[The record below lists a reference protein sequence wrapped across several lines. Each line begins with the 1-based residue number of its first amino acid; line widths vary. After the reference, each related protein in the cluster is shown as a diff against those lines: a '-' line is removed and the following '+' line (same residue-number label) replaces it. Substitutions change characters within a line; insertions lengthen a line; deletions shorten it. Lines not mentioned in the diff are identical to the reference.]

1 MAMMPITSVNPA
13 TGRTIQSFEPHDAD
27 DIEQRL
33 ARAVTAQDEF
43 RATSL
48 EQRAAILHRAADE
61 LESRAPEVGRLM
73 TLEMGKPIGA
83 AEAEALKCAWVCR
96 WYADNAA
103 RLLADEEVATNA
115 RHSFVRFEPLGIV
128 LAVMPWNFP
137 FWQVFRFAAPA
148 LAAGNAGLL
157 KHASNVPGCA
167 LAIEQ
172 VMRSAGAPDGMFQ
185 TLLVGSDRDEGLI
198 RDPRIRG
205 VTLTG
210 SDPAGRAVARIAG
223 DSLKKT
229 VLELG
234 GSDPFVVLEDAQ
246 LDTAISTEVT
256 ARTMNNG
263 QSCIAAKRFLVA
275 DPIADEFERRFSAAM
290 GALTVGDPL
299 DPETDVGPL
308 ATGSIRDE
316 LAAQVDATVAA
327 GGRLLLG
334 GKPLPGPGYFYPPTV
349 VADPPPGSPLRIEE
363 TFGPAAAVLRFSSV
377 EQAIQLANETE
388 FGLGA
393 SVWTRDP
400 DAAALLI
407 DGIETGSVFVNGMVA
422 SDPRLPFGGIKNSG
436 YGRELAGYGLR
447 EFLNIKTVWIGD

>member
-13 TGRTIQSFEPHDAD
+13 TGRTIQSYEPHGTE
-27 DIEQRL
+27 DIELRL
-33 ARAVTAQDEF
+33 SRAVTAQAQF

-48 EQRAAILHRAADE
+48 EYRAAILHRAAE
-61 LESRAPEVGRLM
+61 ALESRAPELARLM

-83 AEAEALKCAWVCR
+83 AEAEARKCAWVCR
-96 WYADNAA
+96 WYADNAS
-103 RLLADEEVATNA
+103 RLLADEEVATGA
-115 RHSFVRFEPLGIV
+115 RRSFVRFEPLGIV

-172 VMRSAGAPDGMFQ
+172 VMRSAGTPDGMFQ
-185 TLLVGSDRDEGLI
+185 TLLVGSERVDQLI
-198 RDPRIRG
+198 RDPRIRA

-210 SDPAGRAVARIAG
+210 SDPAGRAVARAAG

-234 GSDPFVVLEDAQ
+234 GSDPFVVLEDAA
-246 LDTAISTEVT
+246 LEAAISTAVI

-275 DPIADEFERRFSAAM
+275 ESIADEFERRFTAAM
-290 GALTVGDPL
+290 GALSVGDPL
-299 DPETDVGPL
+299 DPATDIGPL
-308 ATGSIRDE
+308 ATASIRDE
-316 LAAQVDATVAA
+316 LAAQVEATVAA

-334 GKPLPGPGYFYPPTV
+334 GEPAPGPGYFYPPTV
-349 VADPPPGSPLRIEE
+349 VADPRPGTPLRIQE
-363 TFGPAAAVLRFSSV
+363 TFGPAAAVLRFGSV
-377 EQAIQLANETE
+377 E
-388 FGLGA
+388 LGA

-400 DAAALLI
+400 ATESRFI

-436 YGRELAGYGLR
+436 YGRELAEYGLR

>member
-1 MAMMPITSVNPA
+1 V
-13 TGRTIQSFEPHDAD
+13 D
-27 DIEQRL
+27 
-33 ARAVTAQDEF
+33 
-43 RATSL
+43 
-48 EQRAAILHRAADE
+48 
-61 LESRAPEVGRLM
+61 
-73 TLEMGKPIGA
+73 
-83 AEAEALKCAWVCR
+83 
-96 WYADNAA
+96 
-103 RLLADEEVATNA
+103 TNA

-172 VMRSAGAPDGMFQ
+172 VLQSAGTPDGVFQ
-185 TLLVGSDRDEGLI
+185 TLLIGSDRVEPLI
-198 RDPRIRG
+198 RDPRVRA

-210 SDPAGRAVARIAG
+210 SDFAGRSVARAAG

-234 GSDPFVVLEDAQ
+234 GSDPFVVLEDAN
-246 LDTAISTEVT
+246 LADAVSTAII

-275 DPIADEFERRFSAAM
+275 DAVAEEFEQRFSAGMAD
-290 GALTVGDPL
+290 LSIGDPL
-299 DPETDVGPL
+299 DPTTDIGPL
-308 ATGSIRDE
+308 ATESIRDE

-334 GKPLPGPGYFYPPTV
+334 GQPIPGPGYFYPPTV
-349 VADPPPGSPLRIEE
+349 VADPPAGSPLRVEE
-363 TFGPAAAVLRFSSV
+363 TFGPAAAILRFSSV
-377 EQAIQLANETE
+377 DQAIELANETE

-393 SVWTRDP
+393 SVWTRNP
-400 DAAALLI
+400 GTAEPFI
-407 DGIETGSVFVNGMVA
+407 TGIETGSVFVNGMVA
-422 SDPRLPFGGIKNSG
+422 SDPRLPFGGTKNSG

>member
-13 TGRTIQSFEPHDAD
+13 TGRTIRSYEPHDTK
-27 DIEQRL
+27 DIEIRL
-33 ARAVTAQDEF
+33 ARAVTAQAEF
-43 RATSL
+43 RSTSFDH
-48 EQRAAILHRAADE
+48 RAAILHRAADE
-61 LESRAPEVGRLM
+61 LESRLPELARLM

-83 AEAEALKCAWVCR
+83 AEAEAAKCAWVCR

-115 RHSFVRFEPLGIV
+115 RHSFVRFEPLGTV

-172 VMRSAGAPDGMFQ
+172 VMRAAGAPNGMFQ
-185 TLLVGSDRDEGLI
+185 TLLVGSDRVEELV
-198 RDPRIRG
+198 RDPRIRA

-210 SDPAGRAVARIAG
+210 SDPAGRAVARSAG
-223 DSLKKT
+223 DALKKT

-234 GSDPFVVLEDAQ
+234 GSDPFVVLEDAD
-246 LDTAISTEVT
+246 LESAISTAVT
-256 ARTMNNG
+256 ARTLNNG

-275 DPIADEFERRFSAAM
+275 EPIADEFERRFSVAM
-290 GALTVGDPL
+290 GALSVGDPL
-299 DPETDVGPL
+299 DPATDVGPL
-308 ATGSIRDE
+308 ATAAIRDE
-316 LAAQVDATVAA
+316 LAAQVAATVDA
-327 GGRLLLG
+327 GGRLLVG
-334 GKPLPGPGYFYPPTV
+334 GEPLPGPGYYYPPTV
-349 VADPPPGSPLRIEE
+349 VADPPPGSPLRMEE
-363 TFGPAAAVLRFSSV
+363 TFGPAAAVLRFGSV
-377 EQAIQLANETE
+377 ERAIELANETE

-400 DAAALLI
+400 DSAARFI

-422 SDPRLPFGGIKNSG
+422 SDPRLPFGGVKNSG
-436 YGRELAGYGLR
+436 YGRELAAYGLR

>member
-1 MAMMPITSVNPA
+1 MMPITSVNPA
-13 TGRTIQSFEPHDAD
+13 TGRKIRSYEPHDAD
-27 DIEQRL
+27 EIELRL
-33 ARAVTAQDEF
+33 ARAVTAQAEF
-43 RATSL
+43 RLTSL
-48 EQRAAILHRAADE
+48 EQRAALLHRAADK
-61 LESRAPEVGRLM
+61 LESRAPELARLM

-83 AEAEALKCAWVCR
+83 AEAEAFKCARVCR

-115 RHSFVRFEPLGIV
+115 RRSFVRFEPLGIV

-185 TLLVGSDRDEGLI
+185 TLLVGSDRVEGLI
-198 RDPRIRG
+198 RDPRVRA

-210 SDPAGRAVARIAG
+210 SDPAGRAVARAAG

-234 GSDPFVVLEDAQ
+234 GSDPFVVLEDTE
-246 LDTAISTEVT
+246 LDTAVATAVT

-275 DPIADEFERRFSAAM
+275 EPIADEFERRFSAAM
-290 GALTVGDPL
+290 GALSVGDPL
-299 DPETDVGPL
+299 DPATDVGPL
-308 ATGSIRDE
+308 ATASIRDE

-334 GKPLPGPGYFYPPTV
+334 GKPVPGPGYFYPPTV
-349 VADPPPGSPLRIEE
+349 VADPPPGTPLRIEE
-363 TFGPAAAVLRFSSV
+363 TFGPAAAVLRFGSV

-400 DAAALLI
+400 DAAALFI

-422 SDPRLPFGGIKNSG
+422 SDPRLPFGGTKNSG

>member
-1 MAMMPITSVNPA
+1 MVMMPITSVNPA
-13 TGRTIQSFEPHDAD
+13 TGRPIRSYEPHDAAT
-27 DIEQRL
+27 IEARL
-33 ARAVTAQDEF
+33 SRAVTAQSEF
-43 RATSL
+43 RTTGI
-48 EQRAAILHRAADE
+48 EERAAILHRAADE
-61 LESRAPEVGRLM
+61 LESRAPELARLM

-83 AEAEALKCAWVCR
+83 AESEARKCAWVCR
-96 WYADNAA
+96 WYADNAG
-103 RLLADEEVATNA
+103 RLLADEEVDTNA

-172 VMRSAGAPDGMFQ
+172 VLQSAGTPDGVFQ
-185 TLLVGSDRDEGLI
+185 TLLIGSDRVEPLI
-198 RDPRIRG
+198 RDPRVRA

-210 SDPAGRAVARIAG
+210 SDFAGRSVARAAG

-234 GSDPFVVLEDAQ
+234 GSDPFVVLEDAN
-246 LDTAISTEVT
+246 LADAVSTAII

-275 DPIADEFERRFSAAM
+275 DAVAEEFEQRFSAGMAD
-290 GALTVGDPL
+290 LSVGDPL
-299 DPETDVGPL
+299 DPTTDIGPL
-308 ATGSIRDE
+308 ATESIRDE

-334 GKPLPGPGYFYPPTV
+334 GKPIPGPGYFYPPTV
-349 VADPPPGSPLRIEE
+349 VADPPAGSPLRVEE

-377 EQAIQLANETE
+377 DQAIELANETE

-393 SVWTRDP
+393 SVWTRNP
-400 DAAALLI
+400 GTAEPFI
-407 DGIETGSVFVNGMVA
+407 TGIETGSVFVNGMVA
-422 SDPRLPFGGIKNSG
+422 SDPRLPFGGTKNSG

>member
-33 ARAVTAQDEF
+33 ARAVTAQAEF

-48 EQRAAILHRAADE
+48 EQRAAILHRAANE
-61 LESRAPEVGRLM
+61 LESRAPELARLM

-185 TLLVGSDRDEGLI
+185 TLLVGSDRVEGLI

-246 LDTAISTEVT
+246 LDTAISTAVT

-299 DPETDVGPL
+299 DTETDVGPL

-316 LAAQVDATVAA
+316 LAAQVDATVTA

-334 GKPLPGPGYFYPPTV
+334 GKPIPGPGYFYPPTV

-363 TFGPAAAVLRFSSV
+363 TFGPAAAVLRFGSV

>member
-1 MAMMPITSVNPA
+1 
-13 TGRTIQSFEPHDAD
+13 
-27 DIEQRL
+27 
-33 ARAVTAQDEF
+33 
-43 RATSL
+43 
-48 EQRAAILHRAADE
+48 
-61 LESRAPEVGRLM
+61 M

-83 AEAEALKCAWVCR
+83 AESEARKCAWVCR
-96 WYADNAA
+96 WYADNAG
-103 RLLADEEVATNA
+103 RLLADEEVDTNA

-172 VMRSAGAPDGMFQ
+172 VLQSAGTPDGVFQ
-185 TLLVGSDRDEGLI
+185 TLLIGSDRVEPLI
-198 RDPRIRG
+198 RDPRVRA

-210 SDPAGRAVARIAG
+210 SDFAGRSVARAAG

-234 GSDPFVVLEDAQ
+234 GSDPFVVLEDAN
-246 LDTAISTEVT
+246 LADAVSTAII

-275 DPIADEFERRFSAAM
+275 DAVAEEFEQRFSAGMAD
-290 GALTVGDPL
+290 LSIGDPL
-299 DPETDVGPL
+299 DPTTDIGPL
-308 ATGSIRDE
+308 ATESIRDE

-334 GKPLPGPGYFYPPTV
+334 GQPIPGPGYFYPPTV
-349 VADPPPGSPLRIEE
+349 VADPPAGSPLRVEE

-377 EQAIQLANETE
+377 EQAIELANETE

-393 SVWTRDP
+393 AVWTRNP
-400 DAAALLI
+400 GTAEPFI
-407 DGIETGSVFVNGMVA
+407 TGIETGSVFVNGMVA
-422 SDPRLPFGGIKNSG
+422 SDPRLPFGGTKNSG

>member
-1 MAMMPITSVNPA
+1 MMPITSVNPA
-13 TGRTIQSFEPHDAD
+13 TGRTIRSYEPHDTK
-27 DIEQRL
+27 DIEIRL
-33 ARAVTAQDEF
+33 ARAVTAQAEF
-43 RATSL
+43 RSTSFDH
-48 EQRAAILHRAADE
+48 RAAILHRAADE
-61 LESRAPEVGRLM
+61 LESRLPELARLM

-83 AEAEALKCAWVCR
+83 AEAEAAKCAWVCR

-115 RHSFVRFEPLGIV
+115 RHSFVRFEPLGTV

-172 VMRSAGAPDGMFQ
+172 VMRAAGAPNGMFQ
-185 TLLVGSDRDEGLI
+185 TLLVGSDRVEELV
-198 RDPRIRG
+198 RDPRIRA

-210 SDPAGRAVARIAG
+210 SDPAGRAVARSAG
-223 DSLKKT
+223 DALKKT

-234 GSDPFVVLEDAQ
+234 GSDPFVVLEDAD
-246 LDTAISTEVT
+246 LESAISTAVT
-256 ARTMNNG
+256 ARTLNNG

-275 DPIADEFERRFSAAM
+275 EPIADEFERRFSDAM
-290 GALTVGDPL
+290 GALSVGDPL
-299 DPETDVGPL
+299 DPATDVGPL
-308 ATGSIRDE
+308 ATAAIRDE
-316 LAAQVDATVAA
+316 LAAQVAATVDA
-327 GGRLLLG
+327 GGRLLVG
-334 GKPLPGPGYFYPPTV
+334 GEPLPGPGYYYPPTV
-349 VADPPPGSPLRIEE
+349 VADPPPGSPLRMEE
-363 TFGPAAAVLRFSSV
+363 TFGPAAAVLRFGSV
-377 EQAIQLANETE
+377 ERAIELANETE

-400 DAAALLI
+400 DSAARFI

-422 SDPRLPFGGIKNSG
+422 SDPRLPFGGVKNSG
-436 YGRELAGYGLR
+436 YGRELAAYGLR

>member
-1 MAMMPITSVNPA
+1 MANMPITSVNPA
-13 TGRTIQSFEPHDAD
+13 TGRPIRSYESHDEA
-27 DIEQRL
+27 DIESRL
-33 ARAVTAQDEF
+33 VRAVEAQGRFRLSPLDE
-43 RATSL
+43 RAS
-48 EQRAAILHRAADE
+48 ILHRAADE
-61 LESRAPEVGRLM
+61 LESRVSELARLM

-83 AEAEALKCAWVCR
+83 AESEARKCAWVCR

-103 RLLADEEVATNA
+103 PLLADEYVDTNA

-148 LAAGNAGLL
+148 LVAGNAGLL

-167 LAIEQ
+167 LAIED
-172 VMRSAGAPDGMFQ
+172 VLRSAGTPDGVFQ
-185 TLLVGSDRDEGLI
+185 TLLIGSERVEPLI
-198 RDPRIRG
+198 RDPRVRA

-210 SDPAGRAVARIAG
+210 SDPAGRAVARAAG

-234 GSDPFVVLEDAQ
+234 GSDPFILLEDAA
-246 LDTAISTEVT
+246 LDHAISTAVT

-275 DPIADEFERRFSAAM
+275 DAIADEFERRFTSGMAA
-290 GALTVGDPL
+290 LSVGDPL
-299 DPETDVGPL
+299 DPATDIGPL
-308 ATGSIRDE
+308 ATRQIRDE
-316 LAAQVDATVAA
+316 LASQVEATVAA

-334 GKPLPGPGYFYPPTV
+334 GEPLPGSGNFYPPTV
-349 VADPPPGSPLRIEE
+349 VADPPEDSPLRIEE

-377 EQAIQLANETE
+377 EQAIELANETE

-400 DAAALLI
+400 AAADPFI
-407 DGIETGSVFVNGMVA
+407 SGIEAGSVFVNGMVA
-422 SDPRLPFGGIKNSG
+422 SDPRLPFGGVKNSG
-436 YGRELAGYGLR
+436 FGRELAGYGLR
-447 EFLNIKTVWIGD
+447 EFLNIKTVWMGD

>member
-1 MAMMPITSVNPA
+1 MVMMPITSVNPA
-13 TGRTIQSFEPHDAD
+13 TGRPIRSYEPHDAAT
-27 DIEQRL
+27 IEARL
-33 ARAVTAQDEF
+33 AGAVTAQSEF
-43 RATSL
+43 RTTRL
-48 EQRAAILHRAADE
+48 EERTAILHRAADE
-61 LESRAPEVGRLM
+61 LESRAPELARLM

-83 AEAEALKCAWVCR
+83 AESEARKCAWVCR
-96 WYADNAA
+96 WYADNAG
-103 RLLADEEVATNA
+103 RLLADEEVDTNA

-172 VMRSAGAPDGMFQ
+172 VLQSAGTPDGVFQ
-185 TLLVGSDRDEGLI
+185 TLLIGSDRVEPLI
-198 RDPRIRG
+198 RDPRVRA

-210 SDPAGRAVARIAG
+210 SDFAGRSVARAAG

-234 GSDPFVVLEDAQ
+234 GSDPFVVLEDAN
-246 LDTAISTEVT
+246 LADAVSTAII

-275 DPIADEFERRFSAAM
+275 DAVAEEFEQRFSAGMAD
-290 GALTVGDPL
+290 LSIGDPL
-299 DPETDVGPL
+299 DPTTDIGPL
-308 ATGSIRDE
+308 ATESIRDE

-334 GKPLPGPGYFYPPTV
+334 GQPIPGPGYFYPPTV
-349 VADPPPGSPLRIEE
+349 VADPPAGSPLRVEE

-377 EQAIQLANETE
+377 EQAIELANETE

-393 SVWTRDP
+393 AVWTRNP
-400 DAAALLI
+400 GTAEPFI
-407 DGIETGSVFVNGMVA
+407 TGIETGSVFVNGMVA
-422 SDPRLPFGGIKNSG
+422 SDPRLPFGGTKNSG

>member
-1 MAMMPITSVNPA
+1 
-13 TGRTIQSFEPHDAD
+13 
-27 DIEQRL
+27 
-33 ARAVTAQDEF
+33 
-43 RATSL
+43 
-48 EQRAAILHRAADE
+48 
-61 LESRAPEVGRLM
+61 
-73 TLEMGKPIGA
+73 
-83 AEAEALKCAWVCR
+83 VCR

-115 RHSFVRFEPLGIV
+115 RRSFVRFEPLGIV

-185 TLLVGSDRDEGLI
+185 TLLVGSDRVEGLI
-198 RDPRIRG
+198 RDPRVRA

-210 SDPAGRAVARIAG
+210 SDPAGRAVARAAG

-234 GSDPFVVLEDAQ
+234 GSDPFVVLEDAE
-246 LDTAISTEVT
+246 LETAVATAVT

-290 GALTVGDPL
+290 GALSVGDPL
-299 DPETDVGPL
+299 DPATDVGPL
-308 ATGSIRDE
+308 ATASIRDE

-334 GKPLPGPGYFYPPTV
+334 GKPVPGPGYFYPPTV

-363 TFGPAAAVLRFSSV
+363 TFGPAAAVLRFGSV

-400 DAAALLI
+400 GAAAPFI

>member
-1 MAMMPITSVNPA
+1 MVMMPITSVNPA
-13 TGRTIQSFEPHDAD
+13 TGRPIRSYEPHDAAT
-27 DIEQRL
+27 IEARL
-33 ARAVTAQDEF
+33 AGAVNAQSEF
-43 RATSL
+43 RTTRL

-61 LESRAPEVGRLM
+61 LESRAPELARLM

-83 AEAEALKCAWVCR
+83 AESEALKCAWVCR
-96 WYADNAA
+96 WYADNAG
-103 RLLADEEVATNA
+103 RLLADEEVDTNA

-172 VMRSAGAPDGMFQ
+172 VLRSAGAPEGVFQ
-185 TLLVGSDRDEGLI
+185 TLLIGSDRVEPLI
-198 RDPRIRG
+198 RDPRVRA

-210 SDPAGRAVARIAG
+210 SDFAGRSVARAAG

-234 GSDPFVVLEDAQ
+234 GSDPFVVLEDAN
-246 LDTAISTEVT
+246 LADAVSTAII

-275 DPIADEFERRFSAAM
+275 DRVADEFEQRFSAGMAD
-290 GALTVGDPL
+290 LSVGDPL
-299 DPETDVGPL
+299 DPTTDIGPL
-308 ATGSIRDE
+308 ATESIRDE
-316 LAAQVDATVAA
+316 LAAQVDATVAT

-334 GKPLPGPGYFYPPTV
+334 GKPIPGPGYFYPPTV
-349 VADPPPGSPLRIEE
+349 VADPPAGSPLRVEE

-377 EQAIQLANETE
+377 DQAIQLANETE

-393 SVWTRDP
+393 SVWTRNP
-400 DAAALLI
+400 TAAEPFITGI
-407 DGIETGSVFVNGMVA
+407 DSGSVFVNGMVA
-422 SDPRLPFGGIKNSG
+422 SDPRLPFGGTKNSG

>member
-1 MAMMPITSVNPA
+1 MMPITSVNPA
-13 TGRTIQSFEPHDAD
+13 TGRTIQSYEPHDTD
-27 DIEQRL
+27 DIELRL
-33 ARAVTAQDEF
+33 ARAVTAQAEF
-43 RATSL
+43 RTTSL

-61 LESRAPEVGRLM
+61 LESRAPELARLM

-185 TLLVGSDRDEGLI
+185 TLLVGSDRVEGLI
-198 RDPRIRG
+198 RDPRVRA

-246 LDTAISTEVT
+246 LDPAISTAVT

-316 LAAQVDATVAA
+316 LAAQVDATVTA

-334 GKPLPGPGYFYPPTV
+334 GKPIPGPGYFYPPTV

-363 TFGPAAAVLRFSSV
+363 TFGPAAAVLRFGSV

-400 DAAALLI
+400 DAAAPFI

>member
-1 MAMMPITSVNPA
+1 MMPITSVNPA
-13 TGRTIQSFEPHDAD
+13 TGRTIRSYEPHDTE
-27 DIEQRL
+27 DIEVRI
-33 ARAVTAQDEF
+33 ARAVTAQAEF
-43 RATSL
+43 RATSFD
-48 EQRAAILHRAADE
+48 QRGTILHRAADE
-61 LESRAPEVGRLM
+61 LESRVPELARLM

-83 AEAEALKCAWVCR
+83 AEAEAAKCAWVCR

-103 RLLADEEVATNA
+103 RLLADEEVATSA
-115 RHSFVRFEPLGIV
+115 RHSFVRFEPLGTV

-172 VMRSAGAPDGMFQ
+172 VMRAAGAPNGMFQ
-185 TLLVGSDRDEGLI
+185 TLLVGSDRVEELV
-198 RDPRIRG
+198 RDPRIRA

-210 SDPAGRAVARIAG
+210 SDPAGRAVARSAG
-223 DSLKKT
+223 DALKKT

-234 GSDPFVVLEDAQ
+234 GSDPFVVLEDAD
-246 LDTAISTEVT
+246 LESAISTAVT
-256 ARTMNNG
+256 ARTLNNG

-275 DPIADEFERRFSAAM
+275 EPIADEFERRFSVAM
-290 GALTVGDPL
+290 GALSVGDPL
-299 DPETDVGPL
+299 DPATDIGPL
-308 ATGSIRDE
+308 ATAAIRDE
-316 LAAQVDATVAA
+316 LAAQVAATVDA
-327 GGRLLLG
+327 GGRLLVG
-334 GKPLPGPGYFYPPTV
+334 GEPLPGPGNFYPPTV

-363 TFGPAAAVLRFSSV
+363 TFGPAAAVLRFGSV
-377 EQAIQLANETE
+377 EQAIELANETE

-400 DAAALLI
+400 DAAARFI

-422 SDPRLPFGGIKNSG
+422 SDPRLPFGGVKNSG
-436 YGRELAGYGLR
+436 YGRELAAYGLR

>member
-1 MAMMPITSVNPA
+1 MMPITSVNPA

-33 ARAVTAQDEF
+33 ARAVTAQAEF
-43 RATSL
+43 RTTSL
-48 EQRAAILHRAADE
+48 EQRAAILRRAADE
-61 LESRAPEVGRLM
+61 LESRAPELARLM

-83 AEAEALKCAWVCR
+83 AEAEALKCARVCR

-115 RHSFVRFEPLGIV
+115 RRSFVRFEPLGIV

-185 TLLVGSDRDEGLI
+185 TLLVGSDRVEGLI
-198 RDPRIRG
+198 RDPRVRA

-234 GSDPFVVLEDAQ
+234 GSDPFVVLEDAE
-246 LDTAISTEVT
+246 LETAVATAVT

-275 DPIADEFERRFSAAM
+275 EPIADEFERRFSAAM
-290 GALTVGDPL
+290 GALSVGDPL
-299 DPETDVGPL
+299 DPATDVGPL
-308 ATGSIRDE
+308 ATASIRDE

-334 GKPLPGPGYFYPPTV
+334 GKPLPGPGNFYPPTV
-349 VADPPPGSPLRIEE
+349 VADPPPGTPLRIEE
-363 TFGPAAAVLRFSSV
+363 TFGPAAAVLRLGSV

>member
-1 MAMMPITSVNPA
+1 MMPITSVNPA
-13 TGRTIQSFEPHDAD
+13 TGRMIRSYEPYDAD
-27 DIEQRL
+27 DIELRL
-33 ARAVTAQDEF
+33 SRAVTAQADF
-43 RATSL
+43 RTTSL
-48 EQRAAILHRAADE
+48 DQRAAILHRAAEE
-61 LESRAPEVGRLM
+61 LESQTPELAQLM

-83 AEAEALKCAWVCR
+83 AEAEARKCAWVCR

-103 RLLADEEVATNA
+103 GLLADEEVATNA
-115 RHSFVRFEPLGIV
+115 RHSFVRFEPLGVV

-172 VMRSAGAPDGMFQ
+172 VMKAAGAPDGMFQ
-185 TLLVGSDRDEGLI
+185 TLLVGSDRVEQLI
-198 RDPRIRG
+198 RDPRIRA

-210 SDPAGRAVARIAG
+210 SDPAGRAVARTAG

-234 GSDPFVVLEDAQ
+234 GSDPFVILADAELE
-246 LDTAISTEVT
+246 TAITTAVT

-275 DPIADEFERRFSAAM
+275 EPIADEFERRFSAAM
-290 GALTVGDPL
+290 GALSVGDPL
-299 DPETDVGPL
+299 DPATDVGPL
-308 ATGSIRDE
+308 ATAAIRDE
-316 LAAQVDATVAA
+316 LAAQVDATVTA

-334 GKPLPGPGYFYPPTV
+334 GQPIPGPGYFYPPTV

-363 TFGPAAAVLRFSSV
+363 TFGPAAAVLRFGSV
-377 EQAIQLANETE
+377 EQAIELANETE

-393 SVWTRDP
+393 SVWTRHP
-400 DAAALLI
+400 GAASRLI

-422 SDPRLPFGGIKNSG
+422 SDPRLPFGGVKNSG